1 VSVIVAGP
9 RRIAVVRDA
18 QFRPALPFAR
28 TMSPGPVMT
37 EPSRVMVTRALAAA
51 LLLVAAMTACASTA
65 QTTSGPAGQLPA
77 GSSSDGLSMTSP
89 GAPLAPGAAG
99 SPAPGLPGTS
109 GLPPGA
115 GAGGVPGL
123 VGPQSSEP
131 GQAGATALPTS
142 GSRVTGPIKVGFL
155 YSVNDGADQAGVDNG
170 NNFSVGHV
178 VRSYVDSFN
187 STGGFAGRHI
197 DPVYFDV
204 HSASSDYDAQM
215 QAACSAFTEDNH
227 VAAVISASGYYS
239 DTLFTCLTKAGVP
252 LVGGDF
258 LAPDRSAASRYPL
271 FITPTNPL
279 ADTRY
284 RVLVERLAASGFL
297 RASHKIGVVVE
308 GCPTGQRLYQ
318 NAVRPALSH
327 AGLAVAATSE
337 TRCFQSLQDLG
348 GMTSDT
354 QNAVLQFSTQGVD
367 RVLFVSA
374 AAEGNLV
381 LVFTEAAEA
390 QHYRPGYAI
399 DSVAAPAVLA
409 SNIPGAQMQN
419 MRGLGWVPKL
429 DSQNPD
435 DAEPTSTGRMCLH
448 RLQKD
453 AGLRPSSAAD
463 YYTVYGA
470 CDAFALYDT
479 ILRTTR
485 GQPSSGAVLAGLDA
499 IGGSYVS
506 ATTVNGRE
514 SFGRAHT
521 TGASAGRLF
530 AFNGGCTCFRYTS
543 SSFAL

>member
-1 VSVIVAGP
+1 MA
-9 RRIAVVRDA
+9 
-18 QFRPALPFAR
+18 
-28 TMSPGPVMT
+28 T
-37 EPSRVMVTRALAAA
+37 RVLTAA
-51 LLLVAAMTACASTA
+51 LLLVAAVTGCASTA
-65 QTTSGPAGQLPA
+65 QTSAGPAGQLPA
-77 GSSSDGLSMTSP
+77 GASSDGLSMTSP
-89 GAPLAPGAAG
+89 GASLAPGAAG
-99 SPAPGLPGTS
+99 SPAPGAPGTTGLS
-109 GLPPGA
+109 GGT
-115 GAGGVPGL
+115 GSGGVPGV
-123 VGPQSSEP
+123 VGAQPSGSGAGTGGTVLP
-131 GQAGATALPTS
+131 TAGA
-142 GSRVTGPIKVGFL
+142 RVSGPIKVGFL
-155 YSVNDGADQAGVDNG
+155 YAVNDGADQAGVDNG

-197 DPVYFDV
+197 DPVYVDV

-227 VAAVISASGYYS
+227 VTAVISASGYYS
-239 DTLFTCLTKAGVP
+239 DTLFACLTKAGVP

-258 LAPDRSAASRYPL
+258 LAPDSSAASRYPL

-279 ADTRY
+279 ADIRY
-284 RVLVERLAASGFL
+284 RALVERLAAAGFL
-297 RASHKIGVVVE
+297 SSGHKIGVVVE

-327 AGLAVAATSE
+327 AGLAITATSE

-348 GMTSDT
+348 GMASDT
-354 QNAVLQFSTQGVD
+354 QNAVLQFSTRGVD

-390 QHYRPGYAI
+390 QHYRPGYAV

-409 SNIPGAQMQN
+409 SNIPRGQMQN
-419 MRGLGWVPKL
+419 MRGLGWVPAL
-429 DSQNPD
+429 DSQQPD
-435 DAEPTSTGRMCLH
+435 DAKPTSTGRMCLQ
-448 RLQKD
+448 RLQKT

-463 YYTVYGA
+463 RYTVYGA

-485 GQPSSGAVLAGLDA
+485 GQPGSGAVLAALDA
-499 IGGSYVS
+499 IGRSYVS
-506 ATTVNGRE
+506 ATTVDGRE
-514 SFGRAHT
+514 SFGRART
-521 TGASAGRLF
+521 TGAAAARLF

-543 SSFAL
+543 SSFTL